1 MSVVVDCSVAM
12 AWVLQDEASS
22 YADAALNHIVSEGG
36 IVPDL
41 WWLETRN
48 VLLMAERRDR
58 LAREDAEKADAA
70 LRDLGLVQ
78 DTAMD
83 RAQVLRLAR
92 SHNLTSYDAT
102 YLELSLRHEAPI
114 ATLDKRLAEAA
125 RREQVFWSSP
135 R

>member
-1 MSVVVDCSVAM
+1 M
-12 AWVLQDEASS
+12 AWVLQDEASG
-22 YADAALNHIVSEGG
+22 YAEAALTHVVSEGG
-36 IVPDL
+36 IVPEL

-58 LAREDAEKADAA
+58 LTVADAESADAA

-78 DTAMD
+78 DSAMD

-92 SHNLTSYDAT
+92 RHRLTSYDAV
-102 YLELSLRHEAPI
+102 YLEASLRHEAPI
-114 ATLDKRLAEAA
+114 ATLDKRLVEAA
-125 RREQVFWSSP
+125 KAEEVFWPSP